1 MGDELPTGGLPLDD
15 PRAPLY
21 SVGQV
26 ASMLNVQQA
35 FLRRLDTHDI
45 VSPARSDGQQR
56 RYSRSDIEDV
66 QEAVGLI
73 GEGLTLGGVRRVL
86 DLQDRVRALEQELA
100 DVRGDQARLRSP
112 GAPPP

>member
-1 MGDELPTGGLPLDD
+1 
-15 PRAPLY
+15 
-21 SVGQV
+21 
-26 ASMLNVQQA
+26 MLNVQQA

-86 DLQDRVRALEQELA
+86 DLQDRVRALEHELA
-100 DVRGDQARLRSP
+100 TLRDADAGGRRP
-112 GAPPP
+112 GCTPG

>member
-1 MGDELPTGGLPLDD
+1 MDELLPTGLPIDD

-26 ASMLNVQQA
+26 ARMLDIQQA
-35 FLRRLDTHDI
+35 FLRRLDSHEI

-56 RYSRSDIEDV
+56 RYSRNDIQDV

-86 DLQDRVRALEQELA
+86 DLQERVRVLEQELA
-100 DVRGDQARLRSP
+100 GLREDPRGPAT
-112 GAPPP
+112 PPA

>member
-1 MGDELPTGGLPLDD
+1 MDELLPTGLPLDD

-26 ASMLNVQQA
+26 ARMLDVQQA

-56 RYSRSDIEDV
+56 RYSRNDIEDV

-86 DLQDRVRALEQELA
+86 DLQERVRVLEQELA
-100 DVRGDQARLRSP
+100 ELREEQAGS
-112 GAPPP
+112 

>member
-1 MGDELPTGGLPLDD
+1 MDELSPTGLPLDD

-45 VSPARSDGQQR
+45 VNPARSDGQQR
-56 RYSRSDIEDV
+56 RYSRNDIEDV

-86 DLQDRVRALEQELA
+86 DLQERVRALELELEQLR
-100 DVRGDQARLRSP
+100 DAR
-112 GAPPP
+112 

>member
-1 MGDELPTGGLPLDD
+1 MDELATSGLPLDD

-100 DVRGDQARLRSP
+100 DVRDAQAGRRAG

>member
-1 MGDELPTGGLPLDD
+1 MDLLPSNGLPLDD

-86 DLQDRVRALEQELA
+86 DLQDRVRALEQEVQDLRDA
-100 DVRGDQARLRSP
+100 QAGSDRPGTSP
-112 GAPPP
+112 G